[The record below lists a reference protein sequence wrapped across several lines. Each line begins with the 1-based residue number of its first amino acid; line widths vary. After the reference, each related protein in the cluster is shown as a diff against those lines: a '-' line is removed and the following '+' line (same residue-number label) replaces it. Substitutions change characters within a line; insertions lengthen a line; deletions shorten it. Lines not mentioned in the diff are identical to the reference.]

1 MELKKLVGV
10 LAVAG
15 CVVPGAALATNGYFS
30 HGYGMKAKGMAGAS
44 TALAA
49 DAFGGASNPAS
60 MVWVGDRL
68 DIGLDWFS
76 PERNAARTGS
86 PDAPNGG
93 LNGSA
98 DSDSKNFFI
107 PEFGYN
113 KLLNPNLSVGITV
126 YGNGGM
132 NTDYPNGQ
140 ITSANG
146 VNTCNM
152 FLGMGGQSTAGT
164 SRNMLC
170 GTSKLGVDLMQLV
183 IAPSVAYKVSAN
195 HSIGVSP
202 LLGYQRFKAEGLHAF
217 AAYASV
223 ADRDKVTN
231 NGYDSATGWGVRVGW
246 MGKVSD
252 SVTLGAAYSSK
263 IDMSKFDK
271 YRGLFA
277 EQGDFDMPENYNLG
291 IALKATPVLTVAAD
305 YQRINYSGVKSVANP
320 STNGGAAITGTLGG
334 DNGRGFG
341 WSDVDVWKIGL
352 EYQYNDKLTMRAGYS
367 HTSNPIQSRD
377 VTFNI
382 IAPGVVQD
390 HYTLGLTYNLQK
402 NSELTVSYMHAAKN
416 SVTGSSLFNTAGW
429 PTAGSAGNEKI
440 EMYENSLGVA
450 YGMKF

>member
-76 PERNAARTGS
+76 PIRNTARSGS
-86 PDAPNGG
+86 SAGNNI
-93 LNGSA
+93 NGSA
-98 DSDSKNFFI
+98 DSGSENFFI

-113 KLLNPNLSVGITV
+113 KLLNPNLSLGVTV

-132 NTDYPNGQ
+132 NTDYSGGQ
-140 ITSANG
+140 IPAASACVGFNP
-146 VNTCNM
+146 
-152 FLGMGGQSTAGT
+152 AGAAGAPY
-164 SRNMLC
+164 NLLC
-170 GTSKLGVDLMQLV
+170 GSGKLGVDLMQLV
-183 IAPSVAYKVSAN
+183 VAPTAAYKVAPN

-202 LLGYQRFKAEGLHAF
+202 LFGYQRFKAEGLQGF
-217 AAYASV
+217 SGFSS
-223 ADRDKVTN
+223 DPTKLTN

-246 MGKVSD
+246 MGKISD
-252 SVTLGAAYSSK
+252 NITLGAAYSSK
-263 IDMSKFDK
+263 INMSKFDK
-271 YRGLFA
+271 YKGLFA
-277 EQGDFDMPENYNLG
+277 EQGGFDMPENYNLG
-291 IALKATPVLTVAAD
+291 IALKAAPNVTVALD
-305 YQRINYSGVKSVANP
+305 YQRINYGGVKSVSNP
-320 STNGGAAITGTLGG
+320 STSGGTAIPNTLGG

-367 HTSNPIQSRD
+367 HTSNPIQARD

-382 IAPGVVQD
+382 IAPGVIQD
-390 HYTLGLTYNLQK
+390 HYTLGLTYNLDK
-402 NSELTVSYMHAAKN
+402 SSELTAAYMHAAKN
-416 SVTGSSLFNTAGW
+416 SVTGNSLFSTW
-429 PTAGSAGNEKI
+429 IGSAGNEKI